1 MTIRRV
7 APGDLRTWATINE
20 NAYPAFGVASDEQKE
35 RLVERVRTQAEEN
48 PAVALYGCYQDDT
61 LVGGMRLF
69 DFELNMRGT
78 MMLAGG
84 VGAVAVDLAHKK
96 EHVARDMI
104 RFFVDHYRGRAAP
117 ITLLYAFRP
126 DFYGD
131 MGFGYG
137 TKMSLYRIKPAA
149 LPVGGDKR
157 RVRFANSADQEQIA
171 ACYDRFAAR
180 RHGMILKAR
189 YELNGMFRNP
199 EQRMVAYWDGAI
211 GGDSGDG
218 GDHETVRGYLRFTF
232 KRGSAE
238 SFILNDLVVTELVYE
253 TREALAGLLAFLRSQ
268 ADQIDRVVL
277 PTQDE
282 YLHHLLRDPRNG
294 SEGLIPSVYH
304 ESHIEGVGLMYRV
317 SDARAVFGLLS
328 ETDFGGQTV
337 TVKLVIH
344 DNFVPEN
351 DGPVTVR
358 FEQGRAR
365 VAEDDESGVG
375 ASGGGA
381 DVEVRLSVADFS
393 SLLMGCV
400 PFERLYAYGLAEV
413 SDARHVETL
422 DAIFRTRDKPMCMT
436 AF

>member
-7 APGDLRTWATINE
+7 APGDLRTWATVNE
-20 NAYPAFGVASDEQKE
+20 NAYPAFGVASDEEKE
-35 RLVERVRTQAEEN
+35 RLVERARTQAEEN
-48 PAVALYGCYQDDT
+48 PAVAIYGCYQDDT

-104 RFFVDHYRGRAAP
+104 RFFVNHYRERSAP

-149 LPVGGDKR
+149 LPAGGDKR
-157 RVRFANSADQEQIA
+157 RVRFASSAGQEEIA
-171 ACYDRFAAR
+171 ACYNRFAAR

-189 YELNGMFRNP
+189 YELNSMFRNP
-199 EQRMVAYWDGAI
+199 EQRMVAYWDSAQDDGA
-211 GGDSGDG
+211 DD
-218 GDHETVRGYLRFTF
+218 TVRGYLRFTF

-238 SFILNDLVVTELVYE
+238 SFILNDLLVTELVYE

-268 ADQIDRVVL
+268 ADQIDRIVL

-282 YLHHLLRDPRNG
+282 YFHHLLRDPRNG
-294 SEGLIPSVYH
+294 SDGLIPSVYH
-304 ESHIEGVGLMYRV
+304 ESHVEGVGLMYRV
-317 SDARAVFGLLS
+317 SDARAVFSLLS
-328 ETDFGGQTV
+328 ETDFGGQTA
-337 TVKLVIH
+337 TVKFVLH

-358 FEQGRAR
+358 FERGRAR
-365 VAEDDESGVG
+365 VAEGDADD
-375 ASGGGA
+375 AGG
-381 DVEVRLSVADFS
+381 DVDVVVRLNVADFS
-393 SLLMGCV
+393 SLLMGCA

-413 SDARHVETL
+413 SDARYVETL